1 MMLFHHRGTESTE
14 TDKNDGRVGSWIRT
28 FSASSLFSFSAL
40 SVLSV
45 VNLLA
50 MFVTGCAG
58 SAQMVRSY
66 PAPTPDELLQA
77 VRARQAAV
85 RGINVET
92 RATSW
97 LGGERVRGTVQ
108 MLVERTGR
116 LRFEAEVSLQG
127 TVAALT
133 VDGGQFAFVDH
144 QKHLF
149 RKGPACPAN
158 VAAMIR
164 IPLAPAEV
172 AAILLGDVP
181 LPDASKAASVEW
193 DSGRGAD
200 VLVVESRTG
209 ANLRLGLRRPNP
221 QAPAWDV
228 VFVEG
233 LDAGARGRWRVSYED
248 FERISGVALPRLV
261 RFAEPNR
268 SFDDGVEIKIR
279 ERALNPQFPDGAF
292 TLEPPTG
299 YRVELAAC
307 GVAH

>member
-1 MMLFHHRGTESTE
+1 
-14 TDKNDGRVGSWIRT
+14 
-28 FSASSLFSFSAL
+28 
-40 SVLSV
+40 
-45 VNLLA
+45 
-50 MFVTGCAG
+50 
-58 SAQMVRSY
+58 MVRSY
-66 PAPTPDELLQA
+66 PSPSAEELLQA

-108 MLVERTGR
+108 MLVERSGR

-133 VDGGQFAFVDH
+133 VDSGQFAFIDH

-172 AAILLGDVP
+172 AAILLGDIP
-181 LPDASKAASVEW
+181 LPDGSKAASVEW
-193 DSGRGAD
+193 DSSRGVD
-200 VLVVESRTG
+200 VLAVESQLG
-209 ANLRLGLRRPNP
+209 AKLLVGLRRENS
-221 QAPAWDV
+221 QILAWDV

-233 LDAGARGRWRVSYED
+233 LDAGAPGRWRVSYED

-261 RFAEPNR
+261 RFAESGK

-279 ERALNPQFPDGAF
+279 ERALNPAFPEGAF
-292 TLEPPTG
+292 TLTPPSG
-299 YRVELAAC
+299 YRVELATC
-307 GVAH
+307 GPPR

>member
-1 MMLFHHRGTESTE
+1 MLFQHMC
-14 TDKNDGRVGSWIRT
+14 
-28 FSASSLFSFSAL
+28 
-40 SVLSV
+40 SVLI
-45 VNLLA
+45 LLA
-50 MFVTGCAG
+50 SLATGCAG
-58 SAQMVRSY
+58 TAHMVRSY
-66 PAPTPDELLQA
+66 PAPSTDELLQA

-108 MLVERTGR
+108 MLVERGGR

-133 VDGGQFAFVDH
+133 VDGGQFAFIDH

-172 AAILLGDVP
+172 AAILLGDIP
-181 LPDASKAASVEW
+181 LPDGSKAAPVEW
-193 DSGRGAD
+193 DSSRGAD
-200 VLVVESRTG
+200 VLAVESQAG
-209 ANLRLGLRRPNP
+209 AKLRLGMRRPNP
-221 QAPAWDV
+221 QLPAWDV

-233 LDAGARGRWRVSYED
+233 LDAGARGRWQVSYED
-248 FERISGVALPRLV
+248 FDRTSGVALPRLV
-261 RFAEPNR
+261 RFAEPGK

-279 ERALNPQFPDGAF
+279 ERALNPAFPEGAF
-292 TLEPPTG
+292 TLEPPSG
-299 YRVELAAC
+299 YRVEVAAC
-307 GVAH
+307 GAPHY

>member
-1 MMLFHHRGTESTE
+1 MLFQHMC
-14 TDKNDGRVGSWIRT
+14 
-28 FSASSLFSFSAL
+28 
-40 SVLSV
+40 SVLI
-45 VNLLA
+45 LLA
-50 MFVTGCAG
+50 SLATGCAG
-58 SAQMVRSY
+58 TAHMVRSY
-66 PAPTPDELLQA
+66 PAPSTDELLQA

-108 MLVERTGR
+108 MLVERGGR

-133 VDGGQFAFVDH
+133 VDGGQFAFIDH

-172 AAILLGDVP
+172 AAILLGDIP
-181 LPDASKAASVEW
+181 LPDGSKAAPVEW
-193 DSGRGAD
+193 DSSRGAD
-200 VLVVESRTG
+200 VLAVESQAG
-209 ANLRLGLRRPNP
+209 AKLRLGMRRPNP
-221 QAPAWDV
+221 QLPAWDV

-233 LDAGARGRWRVSYED
+233 LDAGARGRWQVSYED
-248 FERISGVALPRLV
+248 FDRTSGVALPRLV
-261 RFAEPNR
+261 RFAEPGK

-279 ERALNPQFPDGAF
+279 ERALNPAFPEGAF
-292 TLEPPTG
+292 ALEPPSG
-299 YRVELAAC
+299 YRVEVAAC
-307 GVAH
+307 GAPHY

>member
-1 MMLFHHRGTESTE
+1 MLLQHM
-14 TDKNDGRVGSWIRT
+14 
-28 FSASSLFSFSAL
+28 FSVLILLALFSL
-40 SVLSV
+40 
-45 VNLLA
+45 
-50 MFVTGCAG
+50 GCAG
-58 SAQMVRSY
+58 TAQMVRSY
-66 PAPTPDELLQA
+66 PAPSTDELLQA

-108 MLVERTGR
+108 MLVARSGR

-133 VDGGQFAFVDH
+133 VDGGQFAFIDH

-172 AAILLGDVP
+172 AAILLGDIP

-193 DSGRGAD
+193 DSSRGAD
-200 VLVVESRTG
+200 VLAVESQAG
-209 ANLRLGLRRPNP
+209 AKLLLGMRRPNP
-221 QAPAWDV
+221 QLPAWDV

-233 LDAGARGRWRVSYED
+233 LDAGACGRWQVSYED
-248 FERISGVALPRLV
+248 FDRTSGVALPRLV
-261 RFAEPNR
+261 RFAEPGK

-279 ERALNPQFPDGAF
+279 ERALNPAFPEGAF
-292 TLEPPTG
+292 ALEPPSG
-299 YRVELAAC
+299 YRVEVAAC
-307 GVAH
+307 GAPH

>member
-1 MMLFHHRGTESTE
+1 MLFHHRDTESAETE
-14 TDKNDGRVGSWIRT
+14 RNGWGFRSRT
-28 FSASSLFSFSAL
+28 QTHSAL
-40 SVLSV
+40 VPKGFSVLSALSV

-50 MFVTGCAG
+50 LLVMGCAG
-58 SAQMVRSY
+58 TTLVVRTY
-66 PAPTPDELLQA
+66 PAPSAEELLQA

-108 MLVERTGR
+108 MLVERSGR
-116 LRFEAEVSLQG
+116 LRFEAEISLQG

-133 VDGGQFAFVDH
+133 VDGGQFAFIDH

-172 AAILLGDVP
+172 AAILLGDIP
-181 LPDASKAASVEW
+181 LPDGSKAASVEW
-193 DSGRGAD
+193 DSSRGAD
-200 VLVVESRTG
+200 VLAVEGQMG
-209 ANLRLGLRRPNP
+209 AKLWLGLRRPNP

-233 LDAGARGRWRVSYED
+233 LDAGARARWRVAYED
-248 FERISGVALPRLV
+248 FERTVGVALPRLV
-261 RFAEPNR
+261 RFAEPGK

-279 ERALNPQFPDGAF
+279 ERTVNPAFPEGAF
-292 TLEPPTG
+292 TLTLPPG
-299 YRVELAAC
+299 YQVELAAC
-307 GVAH
+307 GVPH